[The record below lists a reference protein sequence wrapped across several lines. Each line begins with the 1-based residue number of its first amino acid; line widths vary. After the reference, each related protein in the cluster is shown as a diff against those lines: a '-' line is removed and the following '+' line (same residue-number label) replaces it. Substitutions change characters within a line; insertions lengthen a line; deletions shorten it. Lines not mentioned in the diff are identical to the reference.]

1 MSRRTDQEC
10 LSHVAS
16 VYYEAH
22 ARTGDHGQAF
32 VDTVRTA
39 LLSGYQPYAAWVTE
53 AMLHSGRPTHAVVLS
68 HPEAAAVYKVIVGG
82 VAIDLHTSI
91 LSEVYMPETGLG
103 WRLIDGADHDR
114 YMRWARQEPEPPQLE
129 MDFAM
134 GMAP

>member
-1 MSRRTDQEC
+1 MER
-10 LSHVAS
+10 
-16 VYYEAH
+16 
-22 ARTGDHGQAF
+22 GDLRVLPF
-32 VDTVRTA
+32 VRD
-39 LLSGYQPYAAWVTE
+39 LLGTRDD
-53 AMLHSGRPTHAVVLS
+53 LLG
-68 HPEAAAVYKVIVGG
+68 VGG